1 MAQARTQSNAMLYA
15 LVTFVALFVVGVV
28 CAVVF
33 YVKSEEY
40 RTQLENTKS
49 DTLKIANIREQSLL
63 GKIVG
68 KTEGGD
74 TYLGRLNDLY
84 NKLVSVVT
92 GVLPPEDLSADVKFN
107 DVTLQIEK
115 LGQLLGPDMS
125 PAVGPDNISLVKM
138 ITDLKSKLDEAR
150 QMQADTQAQYQQ
162 LQTDFN
168 AANQEFIFK
177 EQKLVEQV
185 NAHQANAADIQSKYD
200 ELKKQM
206 DASASEQL
214 QMANKRLEEEQNK
227 LRQKQ
232 MDLVEAE
239 NKIAELDKSLKTA
252 LATLEAIRPR
262 PDRNVAAY
270 QPDAKILRVDLQ
282 NGLIYLD
289 IGTEDHVYRGL
300 TFAIFD
306 RNMPIPESGEGK
318 AEVEVFQIDPKVSVA
333 RIVKSNRK
341 NPIVQEDIV
350 ANLIWDSK
358 TNNRFVVLG
367 DFDFNNDGKIDEDG
381 NQRVREMVE
390 HWGGIVQ
397 NEVTIDTDFVVVGQR
412 PTPMVSPSQTALD
425 LDPTLQQKY
434 DNSVK
439 SIETYSAQLEVAQSL
454 SVPIFNQKRF
464 LYLVGYE
471 GLLAKQKV
479 N

>member
-49 DTLKIANIREQSLL
+49 DTLKIANMREQGAL

-68 KTEGGD
+68 KTEGAE
-74 TYLGRLNDLY
+74 TYLGRLSDLY
-84 NKLVSVVT
+84 NKLISVVT

-107 DVTLQIEK
+107 DVTIQIEK
-115 LGQLLGPDMS
+115 LGQLLGDDMS
-125 PAVGPDNISLVKM
+125 PAVGPDNISLVKI
-138 ITDLKSKLDEAR
+138 ITDLKTKLDEAR
-150 QMQADTQAQYQQ
+150 QTLADAQAQYQQ

-185 NAHQANAADIQSKYD
+185 NAHQANAADIQAKYD

-206 DASASEQL
+206 DASAGEQL
-214 QMANKRLEEEQNK
+214 QTANKRLEEEQNK

-232 MDLVEAE
+232 MELTDAE

-270 QPDAKILRVDLQ
+270 QPDANILRVDLQ

-318 AEVEVFQIDPKVSVA
+318 AEVEVFQIEPKVSVA
-333 RIVKSNRK
+333 RIIKSSRK

-358 TNNRFVVLG
+358 TSNRFVVLG
-367 DFDFNNDGKIDEDG
+367 DFDFNNDGKTDEDG

-412 PTPMVSPSQTALD
+412 PTPMISPSQTALD

-439 SIETYSAQLEVAQSL
+439 SIETYSAQLELAQSL

-464 LYLVGYE
+464 LYLVGYD